1 MLRKLIMGAAC
12 FAAGFY
18 VALQLEEGT
27 RLNLNKWISEIPKL
41 PGRLLT

>member
-1 MLRKLIMGAAC
+1 MLRKLIFAAAC

-27 RLNLNKWISEIPKL
+27 RLNLNKWMSEIPKL

>member
-1 MLRKLIMGAAC
+1 MLRKLVFAAAF

-18 VALQLEEGT
+18 AALQLEEGT
-27 RLNLNKWISEIPKL
+27 RLNINKWLSEIPKL